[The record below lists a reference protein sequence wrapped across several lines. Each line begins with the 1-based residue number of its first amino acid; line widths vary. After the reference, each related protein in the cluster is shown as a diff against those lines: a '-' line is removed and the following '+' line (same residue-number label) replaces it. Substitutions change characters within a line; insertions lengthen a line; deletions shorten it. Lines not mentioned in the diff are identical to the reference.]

1 MSHTLYTTECI
12 VLGSH
17 DSGEANRYISLFT
30 KEIGLVRAVAR
41 SVREEKSKLRFSLQ
55 NLSFTDATLVRGRE
69 VWRITGAQERYSLHQ
84 ELKMSSEKLFVVT
97 QILNLLQRLVHGE
110 EKNDYLFNTLGN
122 GFEFIKEN
130 KLDKKMLKNFEH
142 LIVLRMLH
150 SLGYIAKK
158 DDKDNFAELLQLT
171 EINEKLLKKTQI
183 VRKQILFAIN
193 RALKEAHL

>member
-12 VLGSH
+12 VLGSY

-41 SVREEKSKLRFSLQ
+41 SIREEKSKLRYSLQ
-55 NLSFTDATLVRGRE
+55 SFSFTDATLVRGRE
-69 VWRITGAQERYSLHQ
+69 VWRITGAQERYSLHK
-84 ELKMSSEKLFVVT
+84 ELKDKREKLFVVT

-110 EKNDYLFNTLGN
+110 ERNDYLFNTLNN

-130 KLDKKMLKNFEH
+130 KLNKESLKNFEH
-142 LIVLRMLH
+142 LIVLRIVY

-158 DDKDNFAELLQLT
+158 DDKDNFAELLQLI
-171 EINEKLLKKTQI
+171 EVSFELLKKIQQK
-183 VRKQILFAIN
+183 R
-193 RALKEAHL
+193 RLKDLYTHLPSPYW